1 MNFAF
6 PHNDTVQVIDVPT
19 MKVVRT
25 LKPGR
30 AILHMEFTPKGD
42 EVWISSRDDDRLMVI
57 DTATFAV
64 RKELPA
70 RSPSG
75 IFFTTRATR
84 MGM

>member
-1 MNFAF
+1 
-6 PHNDTVQVIDVPT
+6 
-19 MKVVRT
+19 
-25 LKPGR
+25 
-30 AILHMEFTPKGD
+30 MEFTPKGD